1 LEILFNEPLPKNVKL
16 LVLGE
21 FSENVAFND
30 KGVRVKPSYNTNKAQ
45 A

>member
-1 LEILFNEPLPKNVKL
+1 LELRFNEPLSKNVSI

-21 FSENVAFND
+21 FSENVAFNNL
-30 KGVRVKPSYNTNKAQ
+30 GVRVKPSYNTNKAQ